1 MSATHSNDDNA
12 VNKVEVNDED
22 LEDGEID
29 DSDEDK
35 NNDSNDV
42 MIVLDDHHQQ
52 SNPKSH
58 NESPTK
64 IATVN
69 PNISTIANDT
79 VVTIDLLSDNAST
92 PPPVSSSS
100 SIGANKT
107 KKPIPLD
114 DDYAGSIENAL
125 ANALKKKGI
134 EPTLPKLLE
143 NRLQQQIGDGD
154 DTPPSGQGQSRSSR
168 RRKRKKQ
175 REEKGR
181 EKEKDRKEKKKRF
194 DSPESQRQAPLPP
207 LTPLDDEDD
216 MDDYE
221 MLNVRGGS
229 PPPITTLP
237 PPSNVHLYRDAYNSE
252 EESEGSS
259 YDSFD
264 SEGEDS
270 NNEKRRRRHQKKESR
285 KRRERR
291 NRDDD
296 RRQEKRTRRESLDEK
311 HRNEPRKL
319 ELCKFYLMECCAK
332 KDKCSYMHADFP
344 CKYYYLGMDCV
355 YKDECKFAHGKPLS
369 EELRNILL
377 KHLETAPKEILG
389 NFKRI
394 SRENA
399 LSMITKRH
407 EELCVKFNMQNVWAP
422 ITANCL
428 PIHNNRRNNKNNGND
443 LQQQQQQPQQQ
454 LLGQQQQTL
463 SNTSNIPSLLDM
475 VIKPPTNMETG
486 RTTTASN
493 ASNCSSTSS
502 TSGNDKQRKS
512 RWADN
517 STPTTVTSSLNIQ
530 PPSSTAPSY
539 LDLENLSGIL
549 SKEHIEK
556 LSQLGIVNL
565 EQVNQLTFGQLNQI
579 GLTIAEISEIQLN
592 AMNMAKLGV
601 KTTSSSTAVTA
612 IASNSQAKVQVAET
626 TAGGNA
632 GGSSINTPSTSIN
645 GDVDMRF
652 LPSVTVSNEPQQ
664 PTSTL
669 TNITSTSAHTSS
681 APLEKDVT
689 SSSNSNSNSSS
700 AVIMVDYS
708 QYLKDSNLAF
718 DRTDIYDDEKDEE
731 QLVIDDGN
739 LEHDDQQQHQQQQQQ
754 QHQQAQNASNVNQE
768 QEEAKNLDMGFA
780 SKLQQLPDIL
790 SKNLR
795 NPFGGSAANF
805 YEGSKSESSYG
816 DASELRFANEH
827 DEISYYVA
835 RGNRNSHDSRSPSR
849 TPPARSQS
857 NTPEASQSP
866 KPFDQM
872 HLESREIVYERASMY
887 DYSAR
892 IVEEDEARAEQR
904 LKGDKDMRY
913 LPSTDASSGDIDL
926 RLPFQPITNY
936 TPATEIDASI
946 TSHLPMSYKVYEV
959 DIPRASYMEL
969 RNQFKSDHTPDPRLR
984 RILGLPELSQTKTT
998 AALSRKVRKSSH
1010 SSSIASPE
1018 SEGSSPKYYTPPP
1031 TTTQTTSYQEE
1042 RSKSMQQTS
1051 RGDPRRDP
1059 RRNAHSNDVNAT
1071 SNVSHSAGGQKQ
1083 NVEIRNLLQ
1092 KSEWYKNLNSKFKIM
1107 VNQQLALVSTELKKF
1122 HQDPSPNKIFDI
1134 SFIVNNSTLQQI
1146 LTNLGIY
1153 IDDNGEVAYVDND
1166 GDETS
1171 TPSSTGTTAVTHTS
1185 SGAAG
1190 NNINLPN
1197 LSHPP
1202 PNTANVTPAVSVNN
1216 PGLEFLRAPPPNMI
1230 PTGPPPIALGPMFQ
1244 RPPLQVSLFGRPS
1257 LLGLPPPAHFN
1268 PFAGN
1273 LADINVANNAN
1284 FMGPAAAGILGAFAG
1299 LQQQQQRNF
1308 NNPRNRNQTRRN
1320 NMI

>member
-1 MSATHSNDDNA
+1 MSATHNIDD
-12 VNKVEVNDED
+12 NKVEINDED

-29 DSDEDK
+29 DSDEDR

-42 MIVLDDHHQQ
+42 MIVSDDHQQ
-52 SNPKSH
+52 QTSKSH
-58 NESPTK
+58 IEPLTK
-64 IATVN
+64 IAIANANVGSN
-69 PNISTIANDT
+69 ANDT

-92 PPPVSSSS
+92 PPPASSSAS
-100 SIGANKT
+100 AGVNKT

-154 DTPPSGQGQSRSSR
+154 DTPPPGQGQSRSSR

-207 LTPLDDEDD
+207 LGHLDDEDD

-229 PPPITTLP
+229 PPLMATLP
-237 PPSNVHLYRDAYNSE
+237 PPSNVHLYRDPYNSE

-355 YKDECKFAHGKPLS
+355 YKEECKFAHGKPLS

-428 PIHNNRRNNKNNGND
+428 PIHNNRRNNKSNGND

-454 LLGQQQQTL
+454 LLGQQQQAL
-463 SNTSNIPSLLDM
+463 PNTSNIPSLLDM
-475 VIKPPTNMETG
+475 VIKPPTNMETS
-486 RTTTASN
+486 RTITTTASS
-493 ASNCSSTSS
+493 SNGSSTSS
-502 TSGNDKQRKS
+502 PSSNDKQRKS

-517 STPTTVTSSLNIQ
+517 STSATVSSSLNIQ

-539 LDLENLSGIL
+539 LDLENLNGIL

-612 IASNSQAKVQVAET
+612 IPNNSQTKVQIAET

-632 GGSSINTPSTSIN
+632 GSNINTPSTSIN

-652 LPSVTVSNEPQQ
+652 LPNVTVNNEPQQ
-664 PTSTL
+664 ATSTL
-669 TNITSTSAHTSS
+669 TNITPTANASL

-689 SSSNSNSNSSS
+689 LSSNSNSNSSS

-718 DRTDIYDDEKDEE
+718 DRADIYDDEKDEE

-739 LEHDDQQQHQQQQQQ
+739 LEHDDQIQQQQQQ
-754 QHQQAQNASNVNQE
+754 QHHHQQPQNASSVNQE
-768 QEEAKNLDMGFA
+768 QEEAKNMGMSFG
-780 SKLQQLPDIL
+780 SKVQQLPDIL
-790 SKNLR
+790 SKSLR
-795 NPFGGSAANF
+795 NPFGANAANF
-805 YEGSKSESSYG
+805 YEGSKLESSYG
-816 DASELRFANEH
+816 DSSDLPFANEH

-835 RGNRNSHDSRSPSR
+835 RGNRSSRDSRSPSR

-892 IVEEDEARAEQR
+892 IAEEDEARAEQR

-913 LPSTDASSGDIDL
+913 LPSTDTSSGDIDL

-1018 SEGSSPKYYTPPP
+1018 SESSSPKYYTPPP
-1031 TTTQTTSYQEE
+1031 TSTQTTSYQDE
-1042 RSKSMQQTS
+1042 RSKTTQQTS

-1059 RRNAHSNDVNAT
+1059 RRNPHNNDSNTTPNLPHS
-1071 SNVSHSAGGQKQ
+1071 SGGQKQ

-1166 GDETS
+1166 GDEAS
-1171 TPSSTGTTAVTHTS
+1171 TPSSS
-1185 SGAAG
+1185 SASVVINTPNAAAG
-1190 NNINLPN
+1190 SNINLPN

-1202 PNTANVTPAVSVNN
+1202 PNTTNVTPAVSVNN
-1216 PGLEFLRAPPPNMI
+1216 PALEFLRAPPPNMI
-1230 PTGPPPIALGPMFQ
+1230 PAGPPPIALGPMFQ

-1268 PFAGN
+1268 PFASN

-1284 FMGPAAAGILGAFAG
+1284 FIGPTAAGILGAFAG

-1308 NNPRNRNQTRRN
+1308 NNPRNRSQTRRN